1 MPRSAVNREARS
13 KKGGAILASTQDYYR
28 KLAAQL
34 DLECRNMER
43 CKPGPCYNA
52 GQPRVRILRLR
63 SALAVAIV
71 LKATRALTQSARQAL
86 SLLRHVIVIVGTAWY
101 RQCIASSRA
110 GLVLPCAYAGS

>member
-1 MPRSAVNREARS
+1 MMSFLAHCQLDLYLDAVQ
-13 KKGGAILASTQDYYR
+13 ILASTQDYYR

-34 DLECRNMER
+34 DLEFRNMER

-71 LKATRALTQSARQAL
+71 LKAIRTLTQSARQAL
-86 SLLRHVIVIVGTAWY
+86 SLLRHVIVI
-101 RQCIASSRA
+101 SNRA
-110 GLVLPCAYAGS
+110 GFVLPCAFAGS